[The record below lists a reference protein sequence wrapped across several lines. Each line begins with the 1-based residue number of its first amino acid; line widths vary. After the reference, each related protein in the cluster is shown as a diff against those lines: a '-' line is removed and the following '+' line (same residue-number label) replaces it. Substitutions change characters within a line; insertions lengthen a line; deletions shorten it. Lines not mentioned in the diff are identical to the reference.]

1 MTVFVEGNLQLTVYG
16 AKAAWRFDGDDH
28 KLTHCMKAVDFV
40 IELEDSYQFI
50 EFKDPQYPG
59 APPKEVDD
67 YIGEFKA
74 GRLDKQFQYKYRD
87 SYLYELAFERAEKPI
102 DYLMLIAIDT
112 LTGAL
117 LRHRK
122 REMER
127 KLPLWGPGKQ
137 QLPRPFIRGC
147 GVFNIPLWNRR
158 FPNYQIV
165 RLPPQPSVPEI

>member
-28 KLTHCMKAVDFV
+28 KLKHCMKGVDFV
-40 IELEDSYQFI
+40 IELEDCYQFV

-59 APPKEVDD
+59 ATKQG
-67 YIGEFKA
+67 IGKYLQNFTA
-74 GRLDKQFQYKYRD
+74 GKLDKQFQYKYRD
-87 SYLYELAFERAEKPI
+87 SYLYELVFERAEKPI

-112 LTGAL
+112 LTSAL

-127 KLPLWGPGKQ
+127 KLPLWAPGKQ
-137 QLPRPFIRGC
+137 PLPRPFIRGC
-147 GVFNIPLWNRR
+147 GVFNIDLWNRR
-158 FPNYQIV
+158 FPDYPIV
-165 RLPPQPSVPEI
+165 RIPSQPSAPEK